1 MYQNFQPY
9 NLELHGVRLP
19 EISIP
24 QKDKTE
30 LGLGDKA
37 TNLDYLVKL
46 CNKGFEKKILNKKI
60 DPKKSK
66 EYADRCKLELA
77 SFKKLNLVDYVLLVH
92 DVLSWCDKQNIAKGP
107 ARGSSACSLV
117 LYLIGCTNIDPIIYG
132 LYFTRFVSEAR
143 AKSKIVDGIT
153 YVQGSSMPDVDS
165 DISYY
170 QRDTVIK
177 HVEEKYKGRTAKIG
191 TQSCLSGKILIKEAS
206 KSVLEYSEEQ
216 AKQLADL
223 IEKHFGVVED
233 LEETYKTGGAFRKW
247 VDSLP
252 ENQECF
258 RIACSLQ
265 NICKSKSSH
274 PSGIAVSY
282 ERIND
287 LLPLELSPSKDIVT
301 SYNMKEVANE
311 VVKLDILGLKTV
323 DVIAETCKIL
333 NIKPEDIDINHQ
345 SIYDFLK
352 TKDLFYGLFQ
362 IEEGLSKKVIQDV
375 RPQNI
380 HQLAACVSIS
390 RPGALTYIK
399 DYKIFVNEKIT
410 KPFYPPFDQALQDT
424 GNIIIYQEQINKIC
438 MEIYGL
444 TPENSDE
451 VRRCIG
457 KKLRDEIK
465 KWEPIIFQAGLAKNI
480 PQEITQKFWETI
492 NKSADYLFNAGHAY
506 SYATI
511 TAQTTYL
518 KANHPQE
525 FFISLLRMAKFEP
538 NPIEVISKINQELRN
553 FGITLLPPHILNSD
567 IDFKV
572 VGSDILFGLG
582 SIKGV
587 SEKTIEK
594 LNKFRHPHSNKFEVF
609 AGAKEAGLQISV
621 LCSLLLVGAMDI
633 KNQKRAKIVYEA
645 QLFNILTP
653 KEKQLVI
660 NLGGQFDYD
669 LVKCLRHIR
678 TLKTEKGKPVI
689 KDSRYETI
697 KKKEAPYKQM
707 FEFNSKNEDLS
718 KYYFE
723 RALLGYAY
731 SINLMDIYKK
741 VAPDLMTIEEV
752 NSSLEYE
759 KVHFMGEA
767 VKVVSKKGR
776 ESGQKYIRVEVM
788 DHTGSCQALLC
799 NTTKFAKVD
808 EHIEDNEGSVKE
820 GSIISV
826 RGTKGKDIV
835 FASRIGVQSIEVFEK
850 ISQLKNIKEEEN
862 AEISENNLTK
872 V

>member
-1 MYQNFQPY
+1 MDGFQPY
-9 NLELHGVRLP
+9 DLDNHGVRLP
-19 EISIP
+19 EITIP
-24 QKDKTE
+24 QEDKVE
-30 LGLGDKA
+30 LGLDDKA
-37 TNLDYLVKL
+37 TNLDYLIKL
-46 CNKGFEKKILNKKI
+46 CNKGFETKILNKKI
-60 DPKKSK
+60 DAKRHK

-92 DVLSWCDKQNIAKGP
+92 DVLSWCDKENIPKGP

-143 AKSKIVDGIT
+143 AKSKVVAGIT
-153 YVQGSSMPDVDS
+153 YVQGKSMPDVDS

-170 QRDTVIK
+170 YRDTVIK
-177 HVEEKYKGRTAKIG
+177 HIEEKYRGRTAKIG
-191 TQSCLSGKILIKEAS
+191 TQACLSGKILIKEVS

-223 IEKHFGVVED
+223 IEKHFGVVEN

-247 VDSLP
+247 VDSSQ
-252 ENQECF
+252 ENGECF

-265 NICKSKSSH
+265 SIIKNKGSH
-274 PSGIAVSY
+274 PSGIAVSFDNIY
-282 ERIND
+282 N
-287 LLPLELSPSKDIVT
+287 LLPLELSSSKDIVT
-301 SYNMKEVANE
+301 SYNMDEVAYE

-323 DVIAETCKIL
+323 DVIAESCKLL

-345 SIYDFLK
+345 SIYNFFK
-352 TKDLFYGLFQ
+352 NKDLFYGLFQ
-362 IEEGLSKKVIQDV
+362 IEEGLSKKVIQEV

-399 DYKIFVNEKIT
+399 DYKVFVNENIT
-410 KPFYPPFDQALQDT
+410 KPFYPPFDQALRDT
-424 GNIIIYQEQINKIC
+424 GNIIIYQEQINRIC

-444 TPENSDE
+444 SPEDSDE
-451 VRRCIG
+451 IRRGVG

-480 PQEITQKFWETI
+480 PQEITKKFWDTI

-518 KANHPQE
+518 KTNHPQE

-538 NPIEVISKINQELRN
+538 NPIDVISKINQELRN

-582 SIKGV
+582 SIKGI
-587 SEKTIEK
+587 SEKTVEK

-609 AGAKEAGLQISV
+609 AGAKEAGLSIGT
-621 LCSLLLVGAMDI
+621 LASLILVGSLDI
-633 KNQKRAKIVYEA
+633 KGKKRAKIVYEA
-645 QLFNILTP
+645 QLFNVLTP

-660 NLGGQFDYD
+660 DIGGQFDFD

-678 TLKTEKGKPVI
+678 TLKTDKGKPVI

-697 KKKEAPYKQM
+697 KKKENPYKQM

-718 KYYFE
+718 KYWME
-723 RALLGYAY
+723 KTLLGYSY
-731 SINLMDIYKK
+731 SVNLIDIYKS

-752 NSSLEYE
+752 NGCLEYE
-759 KVHFMGEA
+759 KVHFMAEA
-767 VKVVSKKGR
+767 VKVISKKGR
-776 ESGQKYIRVEVM
+776 ESGRKYIKVTVQ
-788 DHTGSCQALLC
+788 DHTGACDVLLC
-799 NTTKFAKVD
+799 DSAKFEKVAD
-808 EHIEDNEGSVKE
+808 HIEENNGSVEE
-820 GSIISV
+820 GSIISI
-826 RGTKGKDIV
+826 RGDKGKDII
-835 FASRIGVQSIEVFEK
+835 FAKKIGVQDVKVFER

-862 AEISENNLTK
+862 VEK
-872 V
+872 